1 MVKQNLNF
9 YLILSTSYVLSCKR
23 HQNYNFLLKT
33 NEQIGV
39 IFLKFHHLFFTG
51 KENHFTLIYIIDQK

>member
-1 MVKQNLNF
+1 MVKQNLIF

-23 HQNYNFLLKT
+23 QQNYNFLIKT
-33 NEQIGV
+33 NQQIGV
-39 IFLKFHHLFFTG
+39 IFLNFLHFFFTG